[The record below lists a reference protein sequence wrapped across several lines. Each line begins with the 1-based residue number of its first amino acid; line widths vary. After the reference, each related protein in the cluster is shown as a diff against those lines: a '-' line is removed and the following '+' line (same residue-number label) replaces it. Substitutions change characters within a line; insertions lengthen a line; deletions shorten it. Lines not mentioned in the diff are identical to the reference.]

1 MRSIFSNLGNEV
13 LLPPLRG
20 REAALRGR
28 RLTTTKE
35 QESIIINR
43 PDRSTYPDKKSDN
56 HLAGL
61 HAAQESGGVKVKV
74 RTYFDP
80 TEAVCRSLAELIC
93 IPIIR
98 WWS

>member
-1 MRSIFSNLGNEV
+1 MRELIRKNRDRTPLKSLIPTQPNLSMANC
-13 LLPPLRG
+13 
-20 REAALRGR
+20 
-28 RLTTTKE
+28 
-35 QESIIINR
+35 N
-43 PDRSTYPDKKSDN
+43 SDN

-80 TEAVCRSLAELIC
+80 TEGVCRSLAELIC